1 MTNLKNEKGTPFGA
15 PIPEQDYGTTPEEKS
30 EAEMLFDRINTTHPV
45 KRPKA
50 PSVDR
55 AFRQL
60 IENANRSGDCIIPS
74 SSGSGYYRLDAER
87 EIDEY
92 AFRAY
97 KAKELAKARA
107 IIDKLDMME
116 KSFYGRY

>member
-1 MTNLKNEKGTPFGA
+1 MIMKNKKKSTSEEA
-15 PIPEQDYGTTPEEKS
+15 PILRQDYGTTSEVKS
-30 EAEMLFDRINTTHPV
+30 EAERLFDRIGTKWPV
-45 KRPKA
+45 KRPTD
-50 PSVDR
+50 PLVDR
-55 AFRQL
+55 AFRRL

>member
-1 MTNLKNEKGTPFGA
+1 MKLKNEKGTPFGA
-15 PIPEQDYGTTPEEKS
+15 PISTQDNGTTPKEKS
-30 EAEMLFDRINTTHPV
+30 EAERLFDRIGTKWPV
-45 KRPKA
+45 KRPTD
-50 PSVDR
+50 PLVDR
-55 AFRQL
+55 AFRRL
-60 IENANRSGDCIIPS
+60 IENANRNGDCIIPS
-74 SSGSGYYRLDAER
+74 SSGDGYYRLDAER